1 MLDSVLFLDD
11 RSTSGA
17 FNLANKYTELV
28 AKKGKYP
35 IKYRVYHTIYIT
47 NVVTLFLPF
56 VNTVVDPCE
65 NDASISKVALQNQVY
80 TITAAAKDYQ
90 IPAYVVSPVWCD
102 ITYTYT
108 VNSILGGAA
117 VSFNAE

>member
-11 RSTSGA
+11 RSTAGA
-17 FNLANKYTELV
+17 FNLASKYNELV
-28 AKKGKYP
+28 ARKGKYP

-47 NVVTLFLPF
+47 NVVTLSVPF
-56 VNTVVDPCE
+56 VITVVDPCE
-65 NDASISKVALQNQVY
+65 NDASISKVALQNQMY
-80 TITAAAKDYQ
+80 TITAAPKDYQ
-90 IPAYVVSPVWCD
+90 IPTFVVSPVWCD

-108 VNSILGGAA
+108 VNSISDSAA